1 MMDAQNG
8 CDEANALR
16 RSLPFVR
23 NHDKI
28 VSLYAKA
35 QGVAIQPRMPSDPL
49 NGPQTTGKGTIA
61 HLLRKMPADRLV
73 EGVPRE
79 D

>member
-35 QGVAIQPRMPSDPL
+35 QGVAKQPRMPSDPL
-49 NGPQTTGKGTIA
+49 NGQVPYGKG
-61 HLLRKMPADRLV
+61 LLARLHELPADRLV
-73 EGVPRE
+73 EGVLRE
-79 D
+79 A